1 MLGIFICRLVCRKCV
16 FKVKYCAINFKA
28 IFLISFN
35 GLFFE
40 ILLMHIDC
48 VFLGDP

>member
-16 FKVKYCAINFKA
+16 LKDCAINFKA